1 MCIDGEPTYIVSSVA
16 ARPRSPRM
24 SGLALRPSTLYGTE
38 MNQLADKRR
47 PTAVILGLAMSLGCT
62 SAPAASA
69 NEVLPACKLYLSVV
83 KRHGAVSQS
92 EISHLV
98 DAGECLG
105 AIYAMLTLS
114 HSLAEPLKF
123 CPPVE
128 FEAEEG
134 VRAVVAY
141 IESRPGRARED
152 FTTVALEAL
161 RSKWPCK

>member
-1 MCIDGEPTYIVSSVA
+1 MVNQPTSCPPSL
-16 ARPRSPRM
+16 RM
-24 SGLALRPSTLYGTE
+24 SGLALRPSTQYGTE
-38 MNQLADKRR
+38 MNQLAGR

-69 NEVLPACKLYLSVV
+69 SEVLPACKLYLSVV

-134 VRAVVAY
+134 VLTVVAY

>member
-1 MCIDGEPTYIVSSVA
+1 MSALNWISYMAVA
-16 ARPRSPRM
+16 
-24 SGLALRPSTLYGTE
+24 
-38 MNQLADKRR
+38 
-47 PTAVILGLAMSLGCT
+47 GLAMSLGST
-62 SAPAASA
+62 SAQAASA
-69 NEVLPACKLYLSVV
+69 NKVLPACKLYLSVV

-134 VRAVVAY
+134 VHAVVNY

-152 FTTVALEAL
+152 FTQSGHANSALATRACTNEPACNNSSVSSAL
-161 RSKWPCK
+161 L

>member
-1 MCIDGEPTYIVSSVA
+1 MSIDGEPTYIVSSVA
-16 ARPRSPRM
+16 ARPQSPRM
-24 SGLALRPSTLYGTE
+24 SGLAPRPGTLYGTE
-38 MNQLADKRR
+38 MNQLAGR